1 MYHRMILVVRG
12 LASDLVHVS
21 YMYIMYLIQ
30 DLHISFHFF
39 HLKRLILVTNQCL
52 NFFWSETVDVQGYS
66 ITNGL
71 IYFDCHPG
79 D

>member
-12 LASDLVHVS
+12 SASDLVHVS

-39 HLKRLILVTNQCL
+39 SLKVFDIGDKSMSQLFLVRNC
-52 NFFWSETVDVQGYS
+52 
-66 ITNGL
+66 
-71 IYFDCHPG
+71 
-79 D
+79 